1 MAKSVANVTIST
13 DTFASWVGKTNIL
26 LDSLTNEIVT
36 VDNTVSGANVSGN
49 GSVLGILNVTTL
61 GATTVRGGSSGNT
74 ANITGVSVGFA
85 NSTVSSNVTINGY
98 TSNVASNTLNIS
110 SNTFFNNT
118 NTSINAAGCFISGG
132 SITVSSNSSLTGACT
147 VVSSTNTALTGTQVN
162 VSANVYITGSNTTID
177 GDIQANTLTLSGNTT
192 VGSTLFFT
200 GNTSA
205 IVQTTGTYT
214 FPGDGVTANEV
225 STFLISDFKT
235 SKFTVSVSDN
245 DNANNKLLTEITAVY
260 ANGNVNSTEY
270 GTIFS
275 DSKFMTFTFSSNT
288 THVILSGTS
297 NSTVT
302 NTQVTVLRMSF
313 S

>member
-1 MAKSVANVTIST
+1 MAKSIANVTIST

-36 VDNTVSGANVSGN
+36 VDNTVAGANVTGN
-49 GSVLGILNVTTL
+49 GSVIGILNVTTI
-61 GATTVRGGSSGNT
+61 GASTVRGGTPGNT
-74 ANITGVSVGFA
+74 ASITGVSVGFA

-118 NTSINAAGCFISGG
+118 NTTINAAGAFITGG
-132 SITVSSNSSLTGACT
+132 ELTVSSNAGLSGACT
-147 VVSSTNTALTGTQVN
+147 VVSSTNTAVIGTQLN

-177 GDIQANTLTLSGNTT
+177 GSLVANDVTITSNVTI
-192 VGSTLFFT
+192 GSTLFFT

-205 IVQTTGTYT
+205 IVQTTGNFTY
-214 FPGDGVTANEV
+214 PGDGVTANEV
-225 STFLISDFKT
+225 STFLLADFST

-275 DSKFMTFTFSSNT
+275 DSKFMTFTLSSNT

>member
-13 DTFASWVGKTNIL
+13 DTFASWVGKTNII
-26 LDSLTNEIVT
+26 LDALTNEIVT
-36 VDNTVSGANVSGN
+36 VDNTVAGANVSGN
-49 GSVLGILNVTTL
+49 GSVIGILNVTTL
-61 GATTVRGGSSGNT
+61 GATTVRGGTSGNT

-85 NSTVSSNVTINGY
+85 NSTTSSNVTINGY

-118 NTSINAAGCFISGG
+118 NTTINAAGAFITGG
-132 SITVSSNSSLTGACT
+132 EFTSSSNVNITGANTTVSSTETTLAGTQLN
-147 VVSSTNTALTGTQVN
+147 VSS
-162 VSANVYITGSNTTID
+162 NVYITGSNTTID
-177 GDIQANTLTLSGNTT
+177 SELTANTVTVTGNTT
-192 VGSTLFFT
+192 VGTTLFFS

-205 IVQTTGTYT
+205 IVQTTGAYT

-225 STFLISDFKT
+225 STFLIADFKT

-260 ANGNVNSTEY
+260 ANGNINSTEY

-275 DSKFMTFTFSSNT
+275 DSKFMTFAFSTNA
-288 THVILSGTS
+288 THVVLSGTS